1 MVITPAMLDWLRT
14 LQDDELPDACD
25 VLRYTETNTPDG
37 VGATWTTVHTGV
49 ACRISSRTTTAS
61 EAVGG
66 AAQAR
71 AVGDWRIWL
80 PAFTDV
86 TVRDR
91 LVVGARTFEVERVE
105 GESNETARACS
116 CSEVT

>member
-14 LQDDELPDACD
+14 LQDD
-25 VLRYTETNTPDG
+25 
-37 VGATWTTVHTGV
+37 
-49 ACRISSRTTTAS
+49 
-61 EAVGG
+61 G

-71 AVGDWRIWL
+71 AVGEWRILL

-91 LVVGARTFEVERVE
+91 LVVGSRTFEVERVE
-105 GESNETARACS
+105 GESNETVRACT